1 MKRFQLRLERVRSG
15 ATVRPSTTDGW
26 KAPDGFCKT
35 VTNVSCRWRRLA
47 GIKSGRHMT
56 RTRRSG
62 KPPVPWLTPLIL
74 AVIASL
80 AGLGLTSLRQDRRA
94 AERDAEIL
102 AKALADSLARD
113 CGI

>member
-1 MKRFQLRLERVRSG
+1 
-15 ATVRPSTTDGW
+15 
-26 KAPDGFCKT
+26 
-35 VTNVSCRWRRLA
+35 
-47 GIKSGRHMT
+47 MT

-62 KPPVPWLTPLIL
+62 TPPLPWLTPLIL

-80 AGLGLTSLRQDRRA
+80 AGLGLISLRQDRRA

-113 CGI
+113 CGIAVAEAVQRFARMR